1 MVEGRVPKS
10 QDIADLKEG
19 CPRQTGLS
27 SLLQACKLLTPG
39 ETGGVALA
47 HFLLPLCV
55 FFSFLQS
62 AKPEIKCKRN
72 SWADTPPFRAMPY
85 HWFESL
91 ERIALSTPVIQ
102 SIFLGEQ

>member
-1 MVEGRVPKS
+1 MRSFWIIWVGPQFNYKCPYKGQKRIRHGHREGHMK
-10 QDIADLKEG
+10 KE
-19 CPRQTGLS
+19 
-27 SLLQACKLLTPG
+27 A
-39 ETGGVALA
+39 EIGGVALA